1 MASNS
6 TFANTYRNLADNV
19 PEKVCIQMSNLYFRF
34 LQIANAIQKESIPAL
49 DENSTAL
56 LNTIALKHS
65 QGRPMTVS
73 QAMGLTALGSQTTL
87 HRRLDA
93 LREAGFID
101 QVFQGPDRRIKY
113 LIPTA
118 AAQAYFSKMGTAF
131 ASITKVSET

>member
-6 TFANTYRNLADNV
+6 IFVNTYKNLADNV

-34 LQIANAIQKESIPAL
+34 LQIANAIQKASLPAL
-49 DENSTAL
+49 DENSMAL

-65 QGRPMTVS
+65 QGEPMTVS
-73 QAMGLTALGSQTTL
+73 QAMGLAALGSQTTL

-93 LREAGFID
+93 LRLAGFID
-101 QVFQGPDRRIKY
+101 QVPQGLDRRIKY

-118 AAQAYFSKMGTAF
+118 AAQAYFSKMNTAF
-131 ASITKVSET
+131 ASIAKVSET

>member
-1 MASNS
+1 
-6 TFANTYRNLADNV
+6 
-19 PEKVCIQMSNLYFRF
+19 MSNLYFRF

-49 DENSTAL
+49 DENSIAL
-56 LNTIALKHS
+56 LNRVALTHS

-93 LREAGFID
+93 LREAGFIE

-113 LIPTA
+113 LVPTEV
-118 AAQAYFSKMGTAF
+118 AQAYFSKMGSAF
-131 ASITKVSET
+131 ASVTKVGET

>member
-1 MASNS
+1 MVSNS
-6 TFANTYRNLADNV
+6 TFAITHSNLADNV

-34 LQIANAIQKESIPAL
+34 LQIANAIQKESIPTL
-49 DENSTAL
+49 DENAIAL
-56 LNTIALKHS
+56 LNMVALKHS

-93 LREAGFID
+93 LREAGFIE

-113 LIPTA
+113 LVPTA
-118 AAQAYFSKMGTAF
+118 AAQAYFTKMGSAF
-131 ASITKVSET
+131 ASIAQVGEA

>member
-1 MASNS
+1 MVNNF

-34 LQIANAIQKESIPAL
+34 LHIANAIQKESVPTL
-49 DENSTAL
+49 DENSIAL
-56 LNTIALKHS
+56 LNTIAVRHS

-73 QAMGLTALGSQTTL
+73 QAMGLAELGSQTTL

-93 LREAGFID
+93 LREAGFIE
-101 QVFQGPDRRIKY
+101 QIFQGSDRRIKY

-131 ASITKVSET
+131 ASVAKVV